1 LKLADISGKK
11 KEFPN
16 AKIEALENYSNIK
29 YIMDLYWGINDFRKS
44 Y

>member
-11 KEFPN
+11 EFLN
-16 AKIEALENYSNIK
+16 VKIEALENNSNIK
-29 YIMDLYWGINDFRKS
+29 CIMDLYRGINDFRKS